1 MGPENFL
8 RQRIEVD
15 VILECRKIVKL
26 GEPLNGS
33 RQKQYGA
40 SILAQNCARHFLFS
54 FEQPEREPERLV
66 DTSADFAEECHVLH
80 FFCSKIRERIEGLA
94 LVDFVILGEIQNL
107 RSDELFYI
115 AEQVSISTHLNM
127 SEARFFMLREERH
140 APGPRQTHGQ
150 PMTALVEMVV
160 PQNISYSPVDLV
172 RILQAIGMCIC
183 RDHDLLLFL
192 LPHAQNGGCLLF
204 PNTGNEAMLGA
215 ACFND
220 NLMCFECVF

>member
-54 FEQPEREPERLV
+54 FEQPEREAERFV
-66 DTSADFAEECHVLH
+66 DTSADFAEERHVLH

-94 LVDFVILGEIQNL
+94 LVDFVILGKIQNL

-115 AEQVSISTHLNM
+115 AEQVSISIHLDM
-127 SEARFFMLREERH
+127 SEARFFVLREERYV
-140 APGPRQTHGQ
+140 PGTRQTLGQ
-150 PMTALVEMVV
+150 PMAALVEMVV
-160 PQNISYSPVDLV
+160 PENIAYLPIDLV
-172 RILQAIGMCIC
+172 RILQAIRMCIC
-183 RDHDLLLFL
+183 RGHDLLLFL
-192 LPHAQNGGCLLF
+192 FTSRPERRCYCFLIPVMKPCQAQHAS
-204 PNTGNEAMLGA
+204 TTT
-215 ACFND
+215 
-220 NLMCFECVF
+220 